1 MARRLTRVAQNPK
14 IVLEEILKVL
24 NQVPDAKALR
34 EVRKTLDEPA
44 FFAVL
49 SEYLRGVNDPDTKA
63 EILSDLIDI
72 SRHCSDKS
80 AQRKNQ
86 LTNVRYGIGGGSALM
101 ASGLIGLAAG
111 APILLIAVFSGVWI
125 AGMSVSKTGTLS
137 EEEQIYADIAGRT
150 TKIRE
155 KFDAA

>member
-1 MARRLTRVAQNPK
+1 MAQNPR
-14 IVLEEILKVL
+14 IVLEEIRKTFEKA
-24 NQVPDAKALR
+24 PDAKALR
-34 EVRKTLDEPA
+34 EIRKTLDEPA

-80 AQRKNQ
+80 AERKNQ
-86 LTNVRYGIGGGSALM
+86 LTNIRYGIGSGTALA

-111 APILLIAVFSGVWI
+111 APILLIAVFAGAWI

-150 TKIRE
+150 NKLRE
-155 KFDAA
+155 KFDAT

>member
-1 MARRLTRVAQNPK
+1 MAQNPK

-86 LTNVRYGIGGGSALM
+86 LTNVRYGIGG
-101 ASGLIGLAAG
+101 
-111 APILLIAVFSGVWI
+111 
-125 AGMSVSKTGTLS
+125 
-137 EEEQIYADIAGRT
+137 
-150 TKIRE
+150 
-155 KFDAA
+155 

>member
-1 MARRLTRVAQNPK
+1 MGVAQVALNPGV
-14 IVLEEILKVL
+14 VLEEIRRTLD
-24 NQVPDAKALR
+24 QAPDAKALR
-34 EVRKTLDEPA
+34 EIRKILDEPA
-44 FFAVL
+44 FFAIL
-49 SEYLRGVNDPDTKA
+49 SEYLRGVNDPDTKS

-86 LTNVRYGIGGGSALM
+86 LTNVRYGIG
-101 ASGLIGLAAG
+101 
-111 APILLIAVFSGVWI
+111 
-125 AGMSVSKTGTLS
+125 TLS

-155 KFDAA
+155 KFDAT

>member
-1 MARRLTRVAQNPK
+1 MAQNPR
-14 IVLEEILKVL
+14 IVLEEIRKTLEKA
-24 NQVPDAKALR
+24 PDAKALR
-34 EVRKTLDEPA
+34 EIRKTLDEPA

-80 AQRKNQ
+80 AERKNQ
-86 LTNVRYGIGGGSALM
+86 LTNIRYGIGSGTALA

-111 APILLIAVFSGVWI
+111 APILLIAVFAGAWI

-150 TKIRE
+150 NKIRE
-155 KFDAA
+155 KFDAT